1 MLNGSGLTSTEK
13 GYVQTAGKDVLRVHG
28 ITLRAEEKN
37 LMPPYYPK
45 WNFENEKY
53 LTMFLVGTIYFLPGR
68 MGLKPC
74 WVLRN

>member
-13 GYVQTAGKDVLRVHG
+13 GYVQTAGEDVLRVHG

-45 WNFENEKY
+45 
-53 LTMFLVGTIYFLPGR
+53 
-68 MGLKPC
+68 
-74 WVLRN
+74 